1 VHKGEARDIRA
12 RSREAYSEASLHRVH
27 QHWADNRNVAGWV
40 IGGGNAF
47 YDDDVDWEIHQFC
60 RQLRAEGKI
69 SSC

>member
-1 VHKGEARDIRA
+1 LGH
-12 RSREAYSEASLHRVH
+12 S
-27 QHWADNRNVAGWV
+27 
-40 IGGGNAF
+40 GGNAF